1 MPSFISLSNKP
12 ETYLECAQAA
22 TESIA
27 ENGEKQSH
35 RAPSKKTSVT
45 AAAAVLVLAGC
56 AAPPSGPPLPLY
68 RCEYGIEFTAKF
80 IDDSVALDSTRG
92 YDVLYRGGKHAT
104 DPKNLNEYAN
114 ARMSAEFKLGATGRE
129 AVLRYPLLPLVTRC
143 VRD

>member
-12 ETYLECAQAA
+12 TALLECAQTA
-22 TESIA
+22 TKSIA
-27 ENGEKQSH
+27 SNGEKHSRH
-35 RAPSKKTSVT
+35 ATSKTTSLV
-45 AAAAVLVLAGC
+45 AAAVLVLAGC

-92 YDVLYRGGKHAT
+92 YDVLYRGGKHTA